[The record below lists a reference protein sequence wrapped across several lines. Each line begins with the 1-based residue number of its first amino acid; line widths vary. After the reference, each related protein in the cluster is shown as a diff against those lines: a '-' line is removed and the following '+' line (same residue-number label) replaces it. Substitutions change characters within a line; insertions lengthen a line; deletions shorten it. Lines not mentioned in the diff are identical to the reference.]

1 MMATM
6 RGLLVAT
13 VATVATVTTV
23 ATELARRAWMAQM
36 TQITQMTQMTRIAM
50 ILSVFTILAA
60 PACAIDFSVP
70 ESTVTEVATNP
81 EYYDGTITIGTIGIA
96 GTLVNISKDTRIVE
110 GSHAINVDA
119 KDRSLFLGFE
129 DGDTV
134 KMIGVFYHNRI
145 DGDIFV
151 PECVLHWPP
160 TDSGTVAV
168 AELTGNP
175 SAYNGRKVVIFGN
188 LTDVR
193 ESGMGYRMDIE
204 EDGAHADVRFYGR
217 TVLEAGTEVKVI
229 GIFVG
234 DTLYAETVAKRKTLP
249 FGIKVPGFSGF
260 SGLLAVGICALAF
273 LMKRGRLRS
282 SRP

>member
-1 MMATM
+1 MVTI

-13 VATVATVTTV
+13 EATVTT
-23 ATELARRAWMAQM
+23 ELAR
-36 TQITQMTQMTRIAM
+36 ITWRTQMTRITRMTRATWM
-50 ILSVFTILAA
+50 VALLSVFTILTA
-60 PACAIDFSVP
+60 PACAIDFNVP

-81 EYYDGTITIGTIGIA
+81 EYYDGTITIGTIGIT
-96 GTLVNISKDTRIVE
+96 GTLTNISEGARIAE
-110 GSHAINVDA
+110 GSHAIKVDA
-119 KDRSLFLGFE
+119 KDRSLFLGFV
-129 DGDTV
+129 DGDNV
-134 KMIGVFYHNRI
+134 KMIGVFYHDRI
-145 DGDIFV
+145 NGDIFV
-151 PECVLHWPP
+151 PECILHWPP
-160 TDSGTVAV
+160 ADSGTVTV

-204 EDGAHADVRFYGR
+204 EGGSHADVRFSGR

-229 GIFVG
+229 GIFIG

-249 FGIKVPGFSGF
+249 FGIKVPGFSGV

-273 LMKRGRLRS
+273 LVKRGRLRS

>member
-1 MMATM
+1 MMVTI

-13 VATVATVTTV
+13 VAT
-23 ATELARRAWMAQM
+23 ERARMAQITRRIWMARLAW
-36 TQITQMTQMTRIAM
+36 TAWTAM
-50 ILSVFTILAA
+50 VLSVFSLLAILAA

-81 EYYDGTITIGTIGIA
+81 EYYDGTITIGTIGIT
-96 GTLVNISKDTRIVE
+96 GTLTNISKGTRIVE

-129 DGDTV
+129 DGDNV
-134 KMIGVFYHNRI
+134 KMIGVFYHDRI
-145 DGDIFV
+145 NGDIFV

-160 TDSGTVAV
+160 TDSGTVTI

-175 SAYNGRKVVIFGN
+175 SAYNGRKVAIFGN

-193 ESGMGYRMDIE
+193 ESGMGYRMGIE
-204 EDGAHADVRFYGR
+204 EDGSHADVRFYGR
-217 TVLEAGTEVKVI
+217 TMLEAGTEVKVV
-229 GIFVG
+229 GTFVG
-234 DTLYAETVAKRKTLP
+234 GTLYAETVAKRRTLP

-273 LMKRGRLRS
+273 LVKRGRLRS
-282 SRP
+282 SANSKSRP

>member
-1 MMATM
+1 MMATI

-13 VATVATVTTV
+13 VATERAQM
-23 ATELARRAWMAQM
+23 AWMAWM
-36 TQITQMTQMTRIAM
+36 TQTTRMTRMTRIAIM
-50 ILSVFTILAA
+50 LSLLLILAA
-60 PACAIDFSVP
+60 PAYAIDFNVP

-81 EYYDGTITIGTIGIA
+81 EYYDGTITIGTIGIT
-96 GTLVNISKDTRIVE
+96 GTLTNISKGMRIVE

-129 DGDTV
+129 DGDNV

-145 DGDIFV
+145 NGDIFV
-151 PECVLHWPP
+151 PECVLHLPL
-160 TDSGTVAV
+160 TDSGTVTI

-188 LTDVR
+188 LTDLR
-193 ESGMGYRMDIE
+193 ESGMGYRMGIE
-204 EDGAHADVRFYGR
+204 EDGSHADVRFSGR
-217 TVLEAGTEVKVI
+217 TVLEAGTEVKIV

-273 LMKRGRLRS
+273 LVKRGRLRS
-282 SRP
+282 SENSKSRP